1 MTAPESAYMSHTAQG
16 SIQSVRFCPYEDVLG
31 VGSAGGYES
40 LLIPGMCVSC
50 YLGLHNNTR
59 LNCNF
64 DFESWFWF
72 QLISVGFN

>member
-40 LLIPGMCVSC
+40 LLIPGIV
-50 YLGLHNNTR
+50 
-59 LNCNF
+59 
-64 DFESWFWF
+64 
-72 QLISVGFN
+72 LITLLRPAQYQAEL